1 MALQKPFQQVDEAAN
16 GIAAPGHAPVGGE
29 QQAVVVIVDHG
40 HAAGQQ
46 HEVLDVV
53 GHDGPPF
60 LRHPPEE
67 LLVAEANEIGAFNQR
82 DEVMTLF
89 SELSGK
95 LGRVMLVEEQS
106 HASAS
111 PRRCQRASSRS
122 AIARARSIHS
132 SISSR

>member
-1 MALQKPFQQVDEAAN
+1 M
-16 GIAAPGHAPVGGE
+16 
-29 QQAVVVIVDHG
+29 VIVDHG

-82 DEVMTLF
+82 DDVMTLF
-89 SELSGK
+89 RSCRANSG
-95 LGRVMLVEEQS
+95 V
-106 HASAS
+106 
-111 PRRCQRASSRS
+111 
-122 AIARARSIHS
+122 
-132 SISSR
+132 